1 MVSYLAS
8 EDMGI
13 ALEFQQLEA
22 KQDLMPHMT
31 EIALLMLSQQAWLI
45 KTKYFTQQPLEW
57 LCLLCILG
65 QKPDE
70 MGLAGPLWLVLSLTI
85 LSKKKDQPFKW
96 VIRLQKNA

>member
-8 EDMGI
+8 GDMGI

-22 KQDLMPHMT
+22 KQDLMPHMMG
-31 EIALLMLSQQAWLI
+31 IALLMLSQQAWLI
-45 KTKYFTQQPLEW
+45 KTKYFTQQPLGW
-57 LCLLCILG
+57 VCLLCILG

-70 MGLAGPLWLVLSLTI
+70 MGSAEPLWLALNLTI
-85 LSKKKDQPFKW
+85 LLKKKDQPFKS

>member
-31 EIALLMLSQQAWLI
+31 EIAFNAFCSRLS
-45 KTKYFTQQPLEW
+45 
-57 LCLLCILG
+57 
-65 QKPDE
+65 
-70 MGLAGPLWLVLSLTI
+70 
-85 LSKKKDQPFKW
+85 
-96 VIRLQKNA
+96 